1 MNHIMVADE
10 DLVGKGGV
18 LVLLS
23 VVLLNR
29 KICLIEIGNI
39 FHC

>member
-1 MNHIMVADE
+1 MNYIMVADE

-23 VVLLNR
+23 VVLLNG